1 VGTAHRFQGR
11 EFDVVIFDLAEDGGF
26 GWVSQGW

>member
-11 EFDVVIFDLAEDGGF
+11 EFDVVIFDLTEDGGF